1 MRIER
6 TSTLLLAL
14 SLAACG
20 NPPPVMEDAPMV
32 AVDAPVTGMGPPI
45 PPADAPIG
53 SSVGRSFR
61 DFTLPQCD
69 GTPYTFYNEE
79 FWTPEHTFTVVS
91 IAALWCVPCQQE
103 SAQLTSRIVNVY
115 GDRGVRVVQIIVD
128 GETRGSSFTPAQ
140 CDEWVSTYGLINPE
154 LMDMGG
160 ATTNIYFP
168 DGSLPSTLIVDDR
181 GVIRFR
187 ENGATMGLVSL
198 SSALDSLLAAP

>member
-1 MRIER
+1 MRTER
-6 TSTLLLAL
+6 LSTLLLTL

-20 NPPPVMEDAPMV
+20 TAPPAMEDVPMV
-32 AVDAPVTGMGPPI
+32 EADTSPTGCVAPT
-45 PPADAPIG
+45 PPAEAPIG

-69 GTPYTFYNEE
+69 GTPYTFYNDE
-79 FWTPEHTFTVVS
+79 FCAPEHTFTVVS
-91 IAALWCVPCQQE
+91 IAAIWCVPCQQE
-103 SAQLTSRIVNVY
+103 SAQLTARITNAY
-115 GDRGVRVVQIIVD
+115 RDRGVRVVQIIVD
-128 GETRGSSFTPAQ
+128 GETRNSSFTPAQ
-140 CDEWVSTYGLINPE
+140 CDEWVRTYGLVNPE

-168 DGSLPSTLIVDDR
+168 DGSLPSTLIVDDQ

-198 SSALDSLLAAP
+198 SSALDSLLAEP